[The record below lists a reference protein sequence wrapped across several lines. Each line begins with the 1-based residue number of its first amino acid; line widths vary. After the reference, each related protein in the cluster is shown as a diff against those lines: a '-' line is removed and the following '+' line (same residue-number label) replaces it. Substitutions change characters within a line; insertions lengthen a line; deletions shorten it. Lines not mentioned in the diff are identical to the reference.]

1 MSSEIQRPWQ
11 ETGLERIR
19 DDMPAQWT
27 AWTVR
32 HTFDTG
38 LWWCAR
44 PPWARS
50 STVKVDDADGTKVQ
64 ETLDE
69 IWRQHRAH
77 RDDGNPVPF
86 QRDERGGCPSRQP
99 GQSQAVPA
107 RMSA

>member
-19 DDMPAQWT
+19 DDMPAEWM

-44 PPWARS
+44 PPWAQA
-50 STVKVDDADGTKVQ
+50 STVKVDDADGTKVRA
-64 ETLDE
+64 TLDE
-69 IWRQHRAH
+69 IWRQHRVH
-77 RDDGNPVPF
+77 HDVGDPVPP
-86 QRDERGGCPSRQP
+86 QRGERGVSPCRQP
-99 GQSQAVPA
+99 GRSQAVPA
-107 RMSA
+107 RMSS